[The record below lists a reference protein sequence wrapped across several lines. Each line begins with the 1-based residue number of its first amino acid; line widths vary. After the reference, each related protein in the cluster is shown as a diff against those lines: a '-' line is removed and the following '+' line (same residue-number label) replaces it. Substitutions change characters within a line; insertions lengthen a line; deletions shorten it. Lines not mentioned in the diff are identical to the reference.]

1 MSSGKRASSE
11 LTASTAPVV
20 EEERPHSFYDNITA
34 GSSSGTTKPIQIPD
48 IQFKFDDEIPITND
62 PRRSA
67 LLMSNAKSDFFGL
80 PQIPSAVPEAET
92 DASKEDHS
100 DETERLIADQD
111 RSTPPAVIVPPV
123 ASSPASTTS
132 TAPARS
138 TDSPGPSES
147 PKSRP
152 VSSHRNITIK
162 LPDAGTPSEAV
173 YMTTTVPQNFS
184 KNANNLIGRHKPTR
198 SSLRH
203 SRMLMVNKSVP
214 QRYPKG
220 NSLNLKHIRLS
231 RILMILEIVVGTILT
246 LVGMTIIVWSP
257 NTHTKDNPYWAG
269 MILTLCGTLFL
280 ILFDFKRRPS
290 NRLRENFF
298 NFFRVNAMVILLL
311 TIFFTMLA
319 FIYALIHTT
328 NLSSE
333 HLRCAP
339 EYRFNVNS
347 SSCVCLIDT
356 RGVSTD
362 VAASELRSG
371 EEEDG
376 ELDGERRNG
385 TAEASRA
392 VMSGFDL
399 RRAGEML
406 EEEGVIWLEYR
417 DFNCSEVLSVWYYI
431 ALSFA
436 ILSSLGCLLAS
447 SFLVIYAI
455 ECQRRHE
462 QEQKYF
468 TVRTNGDAPS
478 TTTSSNR
485 TDQRISEENESK
497 AAANTTTLTSATAV
511 QDSGGGSVTT
521 NGNMTSVTEEADA
534 TTAVA

>member
-1 MSSGKRASSE
+1 MSSGKRSSSE
-11 LTASTAPVV
+11 LTASAPV
-20 EEERPHSFYDNITA
+20 EEERPHSFYDNITS
-34 GSSSGTTKPIQIPD
+34 GSSSGSKPIQIPD
-48 IQFKFDDEIPITND
+48 IQFKFDDEIPITTD

-80 PQIPSAVPEAET
+80 PQIPPAVEEAT
-92 DASKEDHS
+92 ADASKEDQT
-100 DETERLIADQD
+100 DETQRLITDHD
-111 RSTPPAVIVPPV
+111 RSTPPATIIPQLP
-123 ASSPASTTS
+123 SSPASTTS

-184 KNANNLIGRHKPTR
+184 KNASTLIGRHKPTR

-203 SRMLMVNKSVP
+203 SRMLVVNKAVP

-231 RILMILEIVVGTILT
+231 RLLMVLEIVVGTILT

-257 NTHTKDNPYWAG
+257 NTQTKDNPYWAG
-269 MILTLCGTLFL
+269 MILTLCGSLFL

-298 NFFRVNAMVILLL
+298 NFIRVNAMVILLL

-356 RGVSTD
+356 RGVSMKEQED
-362 VAASELRSG
+362 VAASELRGG
-371 EEEDG
+371 EEMDED
-376 ELDGERRNG
+376 DERRNG
-385 TAEASRA
+385 TMAAGISRA
-392 VMSGFDL
+392 LVSGFDL

-406 EEEGVIWLEYR
+406 EQEGVIWLEYR

-436 ILSSLGCLLAS
+436 ILSSLGCLFAS
-447 SFLVIYAI
+447 SFLVIYGI

-468 TVRTNGDAPS
+468 TVRTNGDAPTS
-478 TTTSSNR
+478 SSRVNQRSSEEREAVTTT
-485 TDQRISEENESK
+485 
-497 AAANTTTLTSATAV
+497 TTTGTAV
-511 QDSGGGSVTT
+511 QDSGGGSTVT
-521 NGNMTSVTEEADA
+521 NGGNMTSVREEVDA
-534 TTAVA
+534 ETTTA

>member
-1 MSSGKRASSE
+1 MSSGKRSSSE
-11 LTASTAPVV
+11 LTTPA

-34 GSSSGTTKPIQIPD
+34 GSSSGTKTIQIPD
-48 IQFKFDDEIPITND
+48 IQFKFDDEILITTD
-62 PRRSA
+62 PRRST
-67 LLMSNAKSDFFGL
+67 LMMSNAKSDFFGL
-80 PQIPSAVPEAET
+80 PKVPSAVLEDAV
-92 DASKEDHS
+92 DASKEEF
-100 DETERLIADQD
+100 DETQRLISDQD
-111 RSTPPAVIVPPV
+111 RSTPPTTIVPLV

-138 TDSPGPSES
+138 SESPGPSES

-152 VSSHRNITIK
+152 VSSLRNITIK

-184 KNANNLIGRHKPTR
+184 KNASNLIGRHKPTR

-203 SRMLMVNKSVP
+203 SRMLVVNKNLP

-220 NSLNLKHIRLS
+220 NSLNLRHIRLS
-231 RILMILEIVVGTILT
+231 RILMILKIIVGTILT
-246 LVGMTIIVWSP
+246 FVGMTIIVWSP

-269 MILTLCGTLFL
+269 MILTVSGSLFL

-298 NFFRVNAMVILLL
+298 NFIRVNALVILLL

-356 RGVSTD
+356 RGGSSMARSGGD
-362 VAASELRSG
+362 EAAASELRTG
-371 EEEDG
+371 EEMDDEDV
-376 ELDGERRNG
+376 DGPRRNETVTSTVG
-385 TAEASRA
+385 S
-392 VMSGFDL
+392 VVLSGFDL
-399 RRAGEML
+399 RRAGELL

-436 ILSSLGCLLAS
+436 ILSSLGCLLAT
-447 SFLVIYAI
+447 SFLVIYGI

-468 TVRTNGDAPS
+468 TVRTNGDPPS
-478 TTTSSNR
+478 SSSSSKA
-485 TDQRISEENESK
+485 TDQRKSEEPG
-497 AAANTTTLTSATAV
+497 AV
-511 QDSGGGSVTT
+511 QDSGGGDGTVLT
-521 NGNMTSVTEEADA
+521 NGDKNVTESVGFKTTEA
-534 TTAVA
+534 